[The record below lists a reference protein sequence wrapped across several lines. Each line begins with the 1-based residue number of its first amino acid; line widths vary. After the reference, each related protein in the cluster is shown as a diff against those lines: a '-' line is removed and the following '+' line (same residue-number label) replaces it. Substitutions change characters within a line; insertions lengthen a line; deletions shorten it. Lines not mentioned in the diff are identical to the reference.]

1 MGAAGAAAWLQWLA
15 LGLSAYGVVWLTA
28 CCGTAP
34 SSRCASRWTTSPR
47 APERLVL
54 GGPGGA
60 TNLDVELGTPVT
72 WCSLTGRRSRQVTAV
87 SVEVADAALASREI
101 AAAVGR

>member
-28 CCGTAP
+28 CCGAAP

-47 APERLVL
+47 APERLVV

-60 TNLDVELGTPVT
+60 TNLDIELGAAVT
-72 WCSLTGRRSRQVTAV
+72 WRSLTGRRTRQVAAV
-87 SVEVADAALASREI
+87 SVEVDDAALTSRQN